1 LNELI
6 RLALVGVGNVVGRA
20 LQRHWEKACT
30 QVGYYDVIDVA
41 WNGLRTYLDQRWFVK
56 VLEGERN
63 YPAAIQRAVKE
74 GNLESVLDEHLW
86 ITRQLRGLNGH
97 SLAQDLRNAIR
108 LRSSTVTLH
117 TLGDKEGQNFTL
129 RCHVAIPYTKKQQQ
143 FRMSDTNEI
152 KPLRADELRGAFNTP
167 FWPNMLATTSI
178 GQEGLDFH
186 VWCDTLI
193 HWDLCSNPVDL
204 EQREGRIQRYGGLSI
219 RRAIADRF
227 GRKALKDTQ
236 LGESPWDTLAS
247 FAEQARPR
255 DPSGLSPWWIFQ
267 GAQIHRYIFDVPL
280 SAQDQQLSW
289 LQKQR
294 LLYRLVLGQPNQE
307 DLVEYL
313 ANNEGID
320 SNFIQRYILNLS
332 PYFSKRR

>member
-1 LNELI
+1 
-6 RLALVGVGNVVGRA
+6 
-20 LQRHWEKACT
+20 
-30 QVGYYDVIDVA
+30 
-41 WNGLRTYLDQRWFVK
+41 
-56 VLEGERN
+56 
-63 YPAAIQRAVKE
+63 
-74 GNLESVLDEHLW
+74 
-86 ITRQLRGLNGH
+86 
-97 SLAQDLRNAIR
+97 
-108 LRSSTVTLH
+108 
-117 TLGDKEGQNFTL
+117 
-129 RCHVAIPYTKKQQQ
+129 
-143 FRMSDTNEI
+143 M
-152 KPLRADELRGAFNTP
+152 
-167 FWPNMLATTSI
+167 
-178 GQEGLDFH
+178 
-186 VWCDTLI
+186 WCDTLI

-236 LGESPWDTLAS
+236 FGESPWDTLAS

-267 GAQIHRYIFDVPL
+267 GAQIHRYVFDVPL

-313 ANNEGID
+313 ANNERIDANIIQMGNPLVKERLFQTISSLIGIAF
-320 SNFIQRYILNLS
+320 SLS
-332 PYFSKRR
+332 SQAIGFTLTRTTNGSSTSWKRGVSS